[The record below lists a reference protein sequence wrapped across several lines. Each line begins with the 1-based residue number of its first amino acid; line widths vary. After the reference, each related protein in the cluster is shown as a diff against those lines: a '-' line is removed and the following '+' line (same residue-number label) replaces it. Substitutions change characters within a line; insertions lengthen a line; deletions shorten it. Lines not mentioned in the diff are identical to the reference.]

1 MLIHGYAVS
10 SIATNLGQSR
20 QAALI
25 RKEQSVIA
33 IPDIAPLIR
42 ATSAAGMI
50 VDVNS

>member
-1 MLIHGYAVS
+1 MS
-10 SIATNLGQSR
+10 
-20 QAALI
+20 AAICGDEL
-25 RKEQSVIA
+25 K